1 LAWELAR
8 KPTFLPR
15 KNSLDGPFPG
25 AFAQSRLAVYDAFS
39 PEDRDLFLTC
49 KRTLSPKHLNALTE
63 EAVEWLS
70 ERANGDPNAFSDDL
84 LRDKVDELVFHE
96 VFGVDRR
103 ERYQQLFDHLYKI
116 PDDKSPESDS
126 EATSDR
132 LAVW

>member
-1 LAWELAR
+1 
-8 KPTFLPR
+8 
-15 KNSLDGPFPG
+15 
-25 AFAQSRLAVYDAFS
+25 
-39 PEDRDLFLTC
+39 
-49 KRTLSPKHLNALTE
+49 LNALTE

-84 LRDKVDELVFHE
+84 LRDKVDELVFRE

-103 ERYQQLFDHLYKI
+103 ERYQRLFDHLYKI
-116 PDDKSPESDS
+116 PDDKSPESES